1 VVLALPEV
9 WEQGIE
15 DAGGRVVGESGG
27 GVFAAVL
34 MAVSKGSN
42 YTSRADVAFTQ
53 VYDLVNG
60 IVRP

>member
-1 VVLALPEV
+1 V

-42 YTSRADVAFTQ
+42 YTSRADVAFTL
-53 VYDLVNG
+53 VYDPVNG

>member
-1 VVLALPEV
+1 V